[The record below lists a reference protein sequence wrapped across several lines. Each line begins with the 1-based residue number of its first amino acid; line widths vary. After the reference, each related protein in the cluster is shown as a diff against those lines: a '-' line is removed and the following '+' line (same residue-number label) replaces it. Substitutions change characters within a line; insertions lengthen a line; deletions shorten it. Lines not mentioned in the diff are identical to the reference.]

1 MIITCQTLQSLQD
14 FWDFAI
20 TEINTQS
27 SKITGGPCNFS
38 KLPGIFCTFWSR
50 LVILHHHNADS
61 AKPLFD
67 LHALNMSTAKTSH
80 LQTSLQK
87 TKKLQFVAISTIQV
101 FFCIQKALC
110 KLHCKF
116 WMSNIF
122 GCNSH
127 KKDSEQSCTDWL
139 CKMIPIGILL
149 DCRITCCLYHIKCW
163 R

>member
-87 TKKLQFVAISTIQV
+87 TVENNLLQFLQFKYFSAYKKHSVN
-101 FFCIQKALC
+101 CIANFECQTFLAATVT
-110 KLHCKF
+110 
-116 WMSNIF
+116 
-122 GCNSH
+122 
-127 KKDSEQSCTDWL
+127 KKTLNNPVQTGFARWSQ
-139 CKMIPIGILL
+139 
-149 DCRITCCLYHIKCW
+149 
-163 R
+163 